1 MEPNFWMKILTW
13 TKLCSLIKFMANI
26 WKFNDAI
33 KLTTQMQL
41 EWVIR
46 WNLIPW
52 VNRWCIL
59 NLDEIMSMNEL
70 KHEVNKINHWG
81 FNLCVWEF

>member
-13 TKLCSLIKFMANI
+13 TKLCSWIKFMTNI
-26 WKFNDAI
+26 WKFNDAM

-41 EWVIR
+41 EWLIR
-46 WNLIPW
+46 WNLN
-52 VNRWCIL
+52 V
-59 NLDEIMSMNEL
+59 DEIMSRNEL

-81 FNLCVWEF
+81 LNWCIWEF